1 MSNEEKL
8 KRSTYRARRQMWII
22 IQLVVI
28 AIATFV
34 TAFSSIRY
42 YQKDQAT
49 YINYVEEGDV
59 DYKVYIKDNAFIE
72 DEYIEVKDE
81 SDNKAFVASLI
92 DKVEANFLYELE
104 METTDVDYEYS
115 YVIESVLVV
124 TDKESNPLL
133 EHKEIIKESET
144 ITQNSSSNLSINEVV
159 SVDYAKYN
167 SSANAF
173 IEVMDLKDVNPISSL
188 VLNAHIKVDGKC
200 DKFQEDSSNEYT
212 VSLVIPLT
220 TKTIDI
226 EMTSSVPTEESKILA
241 CETGINKDVFKKV
254 AIYSGLV
261 DAALILVLII
271 IVLATRNKHINY
283 EIKVKRLVSNYKSY
297 IQKIN
302 NPFDMEGYQVLYV
315 DTFNEM
321 LEIRDTI
328 QNPILMNENDDQTRT
343 QFIIPTPT
351 KLLYLYEV
359 KVAGYDDMYRVIKEE
374 TVVKEETSTP
384 VVEEKV
390 AEEIIQEPVEEVKED
405 SKEEQIIKE
414 DNSIVDEIPAPA
426 VEEEPIV
433 EANENEN
440 DPTYINSLNYSFEA
454 KLILAE
460 EETKEFYFDLVKY
473 CKEYGVKVSRSWK
486 KERIY
491 LGRNLFGVLLF
502 KGKTLCVGL
511 PLDPKEYV
519 DSKYRFQ
526 DMSEYKKYQE
536 TPFLIKLTSGLK
548 VRHTIELLEQLF
560 NKADVQ
566 NKNLTVT
573 FRKLPKK
580 SRNALLKEGLI
591 KEGKSTLRA

>member
-8 KRSTYRARRQMWII
+8 KRSTYRVKRQMWII

-28 AIATFV
+28 AIVTFV

-42 YQKDQAT
+42 YQKDKAT

-81 SDNKAFVASLI
+81 NDNQAFVASLI

-104 METTDVDYEYS
+104 MEVSDVDYEYS

-124 TDKESNPLL
+124 TDKSSNPLL
-133 EHKEIIKESET
+133 EHTEVIKESET

-159 SVDYAKYN
+159 TVNYEKYN
-167 SSANAF
+167 ASATAF

-188 VLNAHIKVDGKC
+188 ILNAHIKVDGKC

-212 VSLVIPLT
+212 VSLVVPLT

-241 CETGINKDVFKKV
+241 CETGIDKDVFKKV
-254 AIYSGLV
+254 AIYSGLT
-261 DAALILVLII
+261 DATLILVLII
-271 IVLATRNKHINY
+271 IVLSTRNKHINY

-359 KVAGYDDMYRVIKEE
+359 KVAGYDDMYRVIQEE
-374 TVVKEETSTP
+374 QEVKEELP

-390 AEEIIQEPVEEVKED
+390 EEVIEQPIEEPVEET
-405 SKEEQIIKE
+405 S
-414 DNSIVDEIPAPA
+414 VDEEAPVIEETPT
-426 VEEEPIV
+426 VEETPTPVVEEPTV
-433 EANENEN
+433 EIIDEENT
-440 DPTYINSLNYSFEA
+440 DPSYVNSLNYSFEA

-460 EETKEFYFDLVKY
+460 EETKEFYFELVKFA
-473 CKEYGVKVSRSWK
+473 KEYGVKVSRSWK

-491 LGRNLFGVLLF
+491 LGRNLFGVLSF
-502 KGKTLCVGL
+502 KGKTLCIGL

-548 VRHTIELLEQLF
+548 VRHTIELLEELF
-560 NKADVQ
+560 NKAEVE

-580 SRNALLKEGLI
+580 SKNALI
-591 KEGKSTLRA
+591 KENLIKVESNSIKL